1 MSASELIAEAGAQFD
16 ELSRCGPGLAR
27 SMTAAWALDAETLRF
42 RWANQRALELWG
54 AESHAELFAR
64 DVVRGAPPAVVERM
78 RAVVERVRNGDI
90 VRADW
95 IMYPGGR
102 KTTVL
107 MEIGPVRLDEG
118 RLGLLLQAQPLDRLD
133 PTLERDIAV
142 FRHSAVVSAL
152 VDAQGQLL
160 TQNPSARQSFGPRE
174 RWQDWFLEPDA
185 AAPLLAATLAGE
197 DQNALYQVVL
207 ESGAVRWH
215 MITTQTIR
223 DPIST
228 ELGALVEHLDLTA
241 QVEAEALAASRGERL
256 AELESALELVANQ
269 REQILALS
277 APLLDVGRNTLA
289 VPLIG
294 QLDRE
299 RADALSAKLLER
311 VHQRG
316 ISRIILDLTGMA
328 QLDAS
333 NEASLERLIQSLAL
347 LGAQTCVSGMRP
359 EFARTL
365 ARAGVELEATFYRS
379 LAAAIQRL

>member
-1 MSASELIAEAGAQFD
+1 
-16 ELSRCGPGLAR
+16 
-27 SMTAAWALDAETLRF
+27 MTAAWALDAETLRF

-64 DVVRGAPPAVVERM
+64 DVVSGAPPAVVERM
-78 RAVVERVRNGDI
+78 RAVVERVRTGEI

-118 RLGLLLQAQPLDRLD
+118 GLGLLLQAQPLDRLD

-160 TQNPSARQSFGPRE
+160 TQNPAARDSFGQRE
-174 RWQDWFLEPDA
+174 RWQQWFLEPDA

-197 DQNALYQVVL
+197 DQHALRQVVL
-207 ESGAVRWH
+207 DSGTARWH

-228 ELGALVEHLDLTA
+228 ELGALVEHLDLTG
-241 QVEAEALAASRGERL
+241 QVEAEALAAARGERL
-256 AELESALELVANQ
+256 AALESALELVDAQ

-277 APLLDVGRNTLA
+277 APLLDVGRGTLA

-294 QLDRE
+294 QLDHE
-299 RADALSAKLLER
+299 RAEALSAKLLER
-311 VHQRG
+311 VHERG

-333 NEASLERLIQSLAL
+333 NEASLERLIRSLAL
-347 LGAQTCVSGMRP
+347 LGAQTCLSGMRP

-365 ARAGVELEATFYRS
+365 ARTGLELEAGTFYRS
-379 LAAAIQRL
+379 LAAAIQSRS